1 MRIAKL
7 ILATSLVLLAAAFVV
22 AKEKESYDGTPFQQW
37 AQSAVSKMLSNSPWA
52 QQWGTGEAF
61 QTMGQDSSQTVQGQT
76 EAQNTFTV
84 RLFSSL
90 AIRQAF
96 VRATEITNGYDSM
109 PPDGKKDFDSKVNGL
124 LSADVS
130 QEVVL
135 AVTFKSNM
143 PETTRDIQ
151 RFFGTATAATLN
163 QSAYLYGPRGR
174 IDLLKYFP
182 PSNEVSFA
190 RFIFPRMVNGQPL
203 LQPGDK
209 QLRFEVYIPP
219 IDQVLKVGFDPRKMM
234 FQGKLDY

>member
-7 ILATSLVLLAAAFVV
+7 FLATSSVFLTIVSVV

-37 AQSAVSKMLSNSPWA
+37 SQQVVSKILSDSPWA
-52 QQWGTGEAF
+52 QKWGTGEAF
-61 QTMGQDSSQTVQGQT
+61 QTMGQAGSQAEQGQT

-84 RLFSSL
+84 RVFSSL

-109 PPDGKKDFDSKVNGL
+109 PPDGKKEFDTKVNGL
-124 LSADVS
+124 LNADVS
-130 QEVVL
+130 DEVVL

-143 PETTRDIQ
+143 PVTSRDIQ
-151 RFFGTATAATLN
+151 RFFETATAPTLN
-163 QSAYLYGPRGR
+163 QSAYLFTPHGR
-174 IDLLKYFP
+174 IDLLKYFA

-190 RFIFPRMVNGQPL
+190 RFIFPRVVNGQPL
-203 LQPGDK
+203 IQPGDK

-219 IDQVLKVGFDPRKMM
+219 IGQVLKVGFDPRKMM